1 MQTEATGTISTE
13 SNNLNSGIG
22 LNEAAESSAFLEA
35 LGELPEQDEEVEITS
50 DEELESDESEEDLEE
65 EQDVEDSEEE
75 LDDTEESEDEGEE
88 AGDDTEEFYVVKID
102 GEELE
107 VSEDE
112 LLSGYQRQRDYTRK
126 TQELADQRKTLEAE
140 INSLREERTKY
151 VKSLELSLEEESK
164 ELEKYNDIDWA
175 TLRKEDPNQ
184 FLLLHHE
191 MSEVRQKISDKKA
204 AREEALS
211 KVDTSTSKLEEERL
225 AREAT
230 RVKELVEGWEGEGH
244 QQLVSTLREQ
254 ATKEGFTDEDGDL
267 FKSAMVIKLLQKANK
282 YDALERKKETV
293 VKKKVA
299 RKVPKVIKSGN
310 KSDTADTK
318 RRANS
323 QKQMERLKQTGNLKD
338 SVALFEQYL

>member
-22 LNEAAESSAFLEA
+22 LNEAAESSAFMEA
-35 LGELPEQDEEVEITS
+35 LGELPEQEDEAEITS
-50 DEELESDESEEDLEE
+50 DEELESDELEDFDE
-65 EQDVEDSEEE
+65 EQDVEDSEED
-75 LDDTEESEDEGEE
+75 LDDTEVSEDEGEE

-126 TQELADQRKTLEAE
+126 TQELADQRKALEIE
-140 INSLREERTKY
+140 IDSLKAERTKY

-211 KVDTSTSKLEEERL
+211 KSDTSASRLEEERL
-225 AREAT
+225 EREAT
-230 RVKELVEGWEGEGH
+230 RVKEMVEGWEGEGH
-244 QQLVSTLREQ
+244 QKLVNELREQ

-282 YDALERKKETV
+282 YDALQQKKETV
-293 VKKKVA
+293 VKKKVS

-310 KSDTADTK
+310 KSDSASAK
-318 RRANS
+318 RIANS

>member
-35 LGELPEQDEEVEITS
+35 LGELPEQEDEAEITS
-50 DEELESDESEEDLEE
+50 DEELESDELEDFDE

-75 LDDTEESEDEGEE
+75 LDDTEVSEDEGEE

-126 TQELADQRKTLEAE
+126 TQELADQRKALETE
-140 INSLREERTKY
+140 INSLKAERTKY
-151 VKSLELSLEEESK
+151 VKSLELSMEEESK

-211 KVDTSTSKLEEERL
+211 KVDTSTSRLEEERL
-225 AREAT
+225 EREAT
-230 RVKELVEGWEGEGH
+230 RVKEMVEGWEGEGH
-244 QQLVSTLREQ
+244 QQLVNELREQ

-282 YDALERKKETV
+282 YDALQQKKETV
-293 VKKKVA
+293 VKKKVN

-310 KSDTADTK
+310 KSDSASTK
-318 RRANS
+318 RKANS

>member
-1 MQTEATGTISTE
+1 MYTEATGTISAE

-35 LGELPEQDEEVEITS
+35 VGELPEDNEAEITS
-50 DEELESDESEEDLEE
+50 DEELESDESLDSEE
-65 EQDVEDSEEE
+65 EQDVEESEDE
-75 LDDTEESEDEGEE
+75 LDDTEVSEDEGEE
-88 AGDDTEEFYVVKID
+88 AEDETEEFYVVKID

-126 TQELADQRKTLEAE
+126 TQELADQRKELETE
-140 INSLREERTKY
+140 LESLKAERTKY
-151 VKSLELSLEEESK
+151 VKSLEIAMEEESK

-211 KVDTSTSKLEEERL
+211 KVDTSTGKLDEERL

-244 QQLVSTLREQ
+244 EQLVNELRDQ

-282 YDALERKKETV
+282 YDAIQQKKESV
-293 VKKKVA
+293 VKKKVN

-338 SVALFEQYL
+338 SVELFQQYL